1 MSTVIFDGGV
11 VKSNTLAIDENDLYR
26 PKEDCKI
33 KDRKIALGISILNLI
48 ISLIVYISYDS
59 SSILFQ
65 FVQDNYGGA
74 SPAATSFFNIYL
86 GVDGISIY
94 FVVRPLTVLEIASLW
109 AVIELILCKPINLP
123 EVEITRGVQHV
134 NKVPKDVKCK
144 YPRGKVIY
152 IHAQIIMPLQNYN
165 LTSKTLDTKIHSF
178 AGPALFTLQQKM
190 RLYPNIKK
198 SGILQS
204 VKYSTTSGASKDLSN
219 ISAKFYE
226 NADTQKLEI
235 LKENQNKSGIYR
247 WVNKINGKT
256 YIGSSKNLGK
266 RLRDYFNISF
276 LEKKTEKGKSMV
288 YIALLKKGYS
298 NFTLEI
304 LEYCD
309 SADLLKREQYYID
322 RLNPEYNIL
331 KTAGSSLGFKHS
343 DEIRAKI
350 SNSLAGERN
359 PMFGKTGSQSPRFG
373 KQHSEE
379 TRAKISIFKAGKPR
393 PQGAGKSSQPIE
405 VMDIKNN
412 IKTRYDSISAV
423 ALALGIKSATLSK
436 YFSIYPKKPFNSQY
450 VFNKVKLSCRRDNLR
465 QSQARM
471 IHTKCNHKC
480 VEKQNACFSSWLLI
494 RERFLKH
501 WAKDIISDFNTGT
514 GDPLSLVMGI
524 RILTCRAS
532 IYVGAFKGDGVI
544 IVLLINQKEGS
555 QETVFN
561 KNRTRMGNTIHS
573 IPLRTKTFDYN
584 SMLARHSL
592 VGVRHFCS
600 NKGAGELS
608 RAPALSV
615 QTKKSI
621 DPWFLTG
628 FTDAEGCFMVN
639 VIKGSKLRA
648 GWRVQ
653 PVFQIGLHSRDEEL
667 LNNIQNYFC
676 GYGFMTKLTKS
687 SIIFRIFSLEQ
698 LDKVLEHF
706 EQYPLQSKKHA
717 DFCLFKEVIIKMKA
731 GEHLTAKGLL
741 DIIEL
746 KASLN
751 NGLTPLLKESFPK
764 CIPVPRPIVENPHIP
779 DPNWLAG
786 FTSGDGCFTI
796 NMIKS
801 FAYKTGFSVNL
812 RFQISQHSRDEVL
825 MRRLID
831 YMGCGQY
838 YSLKGEGK
846 FKGDLVVSR
855 LPDIINKIKPFFS
868 EYPILG
874 VKSKDFQFW
883 CEAVELMSK
892 KEHLKVEGLE
902 KIRQIKESINNH
914 IVSHPRVNISVNCAE
929 DTAKFRR
936 GDVNSKVK
944 GGDMSNQICTTNLI
958 AILSDISVYSEVYSL
973 IKSNWLLHKSI
984 SAGEDKEGLYE
995 MSESTLS
1002 NPTLIEEGS
1011 VRSRKLKEIREGIK
1025 NWTYTCKPVHKLY
1038 VRKANGKLIP
1048 IAIPSLNDII
1058 LQTGMKLLIERVCNY
1073 KIFNKTGY
1081 WFRPSVY
1088 DALHSVRE
1096 MEGVIF
1102 LIEGRINNFFDNID
1116 INTLVNIIKDK
1127 LKPDRTFMG
1136 ILHKLIKA
1144 GYMEYPNPY
1153 PSYRDSLGGR
1163 LAPQNSSYHKLGIL
1177 APLLLNIYLTSLDEF
1192 FDKLKEKYGRAL
1204 EPRSRIYYVRHGD
1217 EWVIGVAGPFKL
1229 AKNIKED
1236 IKTYLRE
1243 EVKLEEVETNIRHL
1257 GREYAKFLGHYVRW
1271 PLHVG
1276 PLSRR
1281 VAGVNTL
1288 ESLPRPPFEVTFS
1301 PSILIPLNEVKAK
1314 LVEIGFANKLGRPK
1328 YMGKFIFLSDY
1339 EIVKKYNRVLIKIIG
1354 FYNMADNLSGLRE
1367 LIYIL
1372 EYSLAHTLAAKH
1384 RSTLAKIF
1392 NKYGKPIW
1400 AIGEDSAKI
1409 KFAKP
1414 SSFSA
1419 NYLNKKFYLSR
1430 RVLANKEGLS
1440 IAHLLS
1446 YIFDE
1451 DR

>member
-1 MSTVIFDGGV
+1 MLISSLLFIPIIGVLVLYIRTYLPIDRPYSANFGPFYRYFMTHAQHSNIFDPY
-11 VKSNTLAIDENDLYR
+11 N
-26 PKEDCKI
+26 
-33 KDRKIALGISILNLI
+33 KDWKIALGISILNLI

-65 FVQDNYGGA
+65 FVQDNYE
-74 SPAATSFFNIYL
+74 TRFFNIYL

-94 FVVRPLTVLEIASLW
+94 FVVRSLTGLKLASLR
-109 AVIELILCKPINLP
+109 AVIELILRKPINLP

-165 LTSKTLDTKIHSF
+165 LTSKTLDT
-178 AGPALFTLQQKM
+178 
-190 RLYPNIKK
+190 R
-198 SGILQS
+198 
-204 VKYSTTSGASKDLSN
+204 
-219 ISAKFYE
+219 
-226 NADTQKLEI
+226 
-235 LKENQNKSGIYR
+235 
-247 WVNKINGKT
+247 
-256 YIGSSKNLGK
+256 
-266 RLRDYFNISF
+266 
-276 LEKKTEKGKSMV
+276 
-288 YIALLKKGYS
+288 
-298 NFTLEI
+298 
-304 LEYCD
+304 
-309 SADLLKREQYYID
+309 
-322 RLNPEYNIL
+322 
-331 KTAGSSLGFKHS
+331 
-343 DEIRAKI
+343 
-350 SNSLAGERN
+350 
-359 PMFGKTGSQSPRFG
+359 
-373 KQHSEE
+373 
-379 TRAKISIFKAGKPR
+379 
-393 PQGAGKSSQPIE
+393 
-405 VMDIKNN
+405 
-412 IKTRYDSISAV
+412 
-423 ALALGIKSATLSK
+423 
-436 YFSIYPKKPFNSQY
+436 
-450 VFNKVKLSCRRDNLR
+450 
-465 QSQARM
+465 
-471 IHTKCNHKC
+471 CNHKC

-501 WAKDIISDFNTGT
+501 WAKDIISDFIPGT
-514 GDPLSLVMGI
+514 GDPLSLVIGI
-524 RILTCRAS
+524 RILTWRAS
-532 IYVGAFKGDGVI
+532 IYGGAFKGDGVI

-561 KNRTRMGNTIHS
+561 KNRTRIGNTIHS

-592 VGVRHFCS
+592 VGVRHFSS
-600 NKGAGELS
+600 NKGGGELY

-615 QTKKSI
+615 QTKESI

-639 VIKGSKLRA
+639 VTKAPKLRA
-648 GWRVQ
+648 GWRIQ

-698 LDKVLEHF
+698 LDKVIEHF

-741 DIIEL
+741 DILEL

-764 CIPVPRPIVENPHIP
+764 CIPVPRPIVVNPHIP

-796 NMIKS
+796 NMSKS
-801 FAYKTGFSVNL
+801 SAYKTGFSVNL

-838 YSLKGEGK
+838 YSLKGEGQ
-846 FKGDLVVSR
+846 FKGDFVVSR
-855 LPDIINKIKPFFS
+855 LPDIMNKIKPFFS

-914 IVSHPRVNISVNCAE
+914 IVLDPYPSGVRGKISVNCDE

-936 GDVNSKVK
+936 GGNSKVK
-944 GGDMSNQICTTNLI
+944 GGDKSNQICTTNLI

-1011 VRSRKLKEIREGIK
+1011 LLSRKLKEVREGIK
-1025 NWTYTCKPVHKLY
+1025 NWSYSCKPVHKLY

-1048 IAIPSLNDII
+1048 LAIPSLNDII
-1058 LQTGMKLLIERVCNY
+1058 LQTGMKLLIERVCKY

-1088 DALHSVRE
+1088 HALHSVRE
-1096 MEGVIF
+1096 MEGVTF

-1127 LKPDRTFMG
+1127 LKPDRTFLG

-1144 GYMEYPNPY
+1144 GYMEYSN
-1153 PSYRDSLGGR
+1153 PSYRDSVGGR
-1163 LAPQNSSYHKLGIL
+1163 LSPQNSSYHKLGIL
-1177 APLLLNIYLTSLDEF
+1177 APLLLNIYLTSIDEFFF
-1192 FDKLKEKYGRAL
+1192 FDKLKENYGRAL
-1204 EPRSRIYYVRHGD
+1204 ELRSRIYYVRHGD
-1217 EWVIGVAGPFKL
+1217 VWVIGVAGPFKL
-1229 AKNIKED
+1229 AQNIKED
-1236 IKTYLRE
+1236 IITYLKE
-1243 EVKLEEVETNIRHL
+1243 ELKLEEVETNIRHL

-1276 PLSRR
+1276 PLASRR
-1281 VAGVNTL
+1281 VAVVNTL
-1288 ESLPRPPFEVTFS
+1288 ESSPRPAFEVSLS
-1301 PSILIPLNEVKAK
+1301 PSIFIPLSEVKAK
-1314 LVEIGFANKLGRPK
+1314 LVEIGFADKLGRPK
-1328 YMGKFIFLSDY
+1328 YMGKFLFLSDY
-1339 EIVKKYNRVLIKIIG
+1339 EIVKKYNRVLIKIIA
-1354 FYNMADNLSGLRE
+1354 FYNMADNRSGLRE

-1400 AIGEDSAKI
+1400 AIEGSAKI

-1414 SSFSA
+1414 SSLSA
-1419 NYLNKKFYLSR
+1419 NYLNKNFYFSR

-1440 IAHLLS
+1440 ITHLLS